1 MIPTGGTAIVLTFLS
16 LCSQVAAEIT
26 PAQARSSHER
36 MVRAL
41 AEVAERTGDEHPY
54 LGVAEARRLELQLSA
69 LPADASGETGS
80 SLNFRLGIAL
90 LYLGREREA
99 IARLDSAKS
108 QYMALPDRN
117 PAVAS
122 ELDFRLGL
130 AYLRLGETENCC
142 LRFTPESCILPIR
155 EGGIHK
161 MEEGSR
167 RAAGYFR
174 EVLRQAAP
182 RGSKQGM
189 QARWLLNIASMT
201 LGEHPHSLPPDLL
214 IPLQA
219 FQSEAQFPQLQNV
232 APRLGV
238 NTFGLSGGVVADD
251 FDNDYHLDL
260 LVSNWDTRGQ
270 LRFFRNRA
278 DGTFA
283 DATEKAGLKGI
294 YGGLNL
300 VQADYDA
307 DGFLDALV
315 LRGAWSGRAGRHP
328 NSLLRND
335 GGTGFADV
343 TFAAGLGEE
352 HFPTQTASWADCD
365 LDGDLDLYVGNE
377 TTGKLSAPCQLFRNQ
392 GNGRFEESAIQA
404 GVANHRFSK
413 GVIWGD
419 YDGDG
424 FPDLYVSNLDGFNRL
439 YRNNRDGTFTDVAM
453 QLGVAW
459 PRSSFPCWFWDFD
472 NDGDLDLY
480 VASYEAGVEHLAAS
494 YLGLPHDA
502 EMARLY
508 RNNGT
513 GGFADVAADFN
524 LMRPATPMGSNFGDI
539 DNDGFLDFYL
549 GTGDVH
555 YEDLMPN
562 MLYRNDA
569 GMRFLDV
576 TAASGLGHLQK
587 GHGIAFADFDNDGD
601 QDVFAEMGGAYP
613 GDRYSDSLYENP
625 GFGNHWLSVRLVG
638 ARSNRSA
645 LGARIMVG
653 VAAPDGH
660 RFIYKTVDSGGSFGA
675 NPLRQTIGLGNA
687 DRIEN
692 LEVYWPATGET
703 QLFADVPMDA
713 FIEIVEGGDRFTQLD
728 LARYRLG
735 GL

>member
-1 MIPTGGTAIVLTFLS
+1 
-16 LCSQVAAEIT
+16 
-26 PAQARSSHER
+26 
-36 MVRAL
+36 
-41 AEVAERTGDEHPY
+41 
-54 LGVAEARRLELQLSA
+54 
-69 LPADASGETGS
+69 
-80 SLNFRLGIAL
+80 
-90 LYLGREREA
+90 
-99 IARLDSAKS
+99 
-108 QYMALPDRN
+108 
-117 PAVAS
+117 
-122 ELDFRLGL
+122 
-130 AYLRLGETENCC
+130 
-142 LRFTPESCILPIR
+142 
-155 EGGIHK
+155 
-161 MEEGSR
+161 
-167 RAAGYFR
+167 
-174 EVLRQAAP
+174 
-182 RGSKQGM
+182 M

-201 LGEHPHSLPPDLL
+201 LGEHPNSLPPDLL

-219 FQSEAQFPQLQNV
+219 FQSEEEFPWLLNI
-232 APRLGV
+232 APPLGV

-260 LVSNWDTRGQ
+260 LVSNWDTSGQ
-270 LRFFRNRA
+270 LRFYRNRA
-278 DGTFA
+278 DGTFG

-294 YGGLNL
+294 FGGLNL

-315 LRGAWSGRAGRHP
+315 LRGAWSGKAGRHP
-328 NSLLRND
+328 NSLLRNE

-365 LDGDLDLYVGNE
+365 LDGDLDLYIGNE
-377 TTGKLSAPCQLFRNQ
+377 TTEELSAACQLFRNQ
-392 GNGRFEESAIQA
+392 GNGRFDETALQA

-424 FPDLYVSNLDGFNRL
+424 SPDLYVSNLDGFNRL

-453 QLGVAW
+453 RLGVAW

-508 RNNGT
+508 RNDGT

-524 LMRPATPMGSNFGDI
+524 LVRPATPMGSNFGDI

-576 TAASGLGHLQK
+576 TAASGLGNLQK

-613 GDRYSDSLYENP
+613 GRPLQRQPLRKPRVRQSLAVGQAGGSQVQPLRHRGPNKGRGRGP
-625 GFGNHWLSVRLVG
+625 RRASIHLQDGRQRRLLRG
-638 ARSNRSA
+638 QP
-645 LGARIMVG
+645 
-653 VAAPDGH
+653 AAPDH
-660 RFIYKTVDSGGSFGA
+660 RSRGRLTGS
-675 NPLRQTIGLGNA
+675 TISRCTGRRRAKPSCSRMFRWMPSSRSSKEA
-687 DRIEN
+687 DR
-692 LEVYWPATGET
+692 
-703 QLFADVPMDA
+703 FA
-713 FIEIVEGGDRFTQLD
+713 QLD

-735 GL
+735 GR